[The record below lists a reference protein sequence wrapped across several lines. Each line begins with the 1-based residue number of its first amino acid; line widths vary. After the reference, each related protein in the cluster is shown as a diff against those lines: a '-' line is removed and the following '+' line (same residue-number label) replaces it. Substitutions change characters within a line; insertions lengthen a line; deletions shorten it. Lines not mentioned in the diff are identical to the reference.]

1 MRGTGSQTSDA
12 FPWSRLA
19 AGQQANGR
27 GAVRG
32 RWPGTSQPVRRASE
46 GHPKGIRRVSE
57 GYPEGLTGRYG
68 GSAGPGLGWRR
79 RGAGENG
86 GEWIGQVAPT
96 VHLLHDAEEDLQAG
110 HGIGAQP
117 SGCRS
122 VADEVGIGTRRR
134 HSLFPCLCS
143 LKAALLCCGPK
154 PASNGGSVKI
164 RPRGGERTIQACV
177 VRSAALQVIHLTCR
191 EQHVPA
197 GGRFVYTQTRK
208 ATL

>member
-1 MRGTGSQTSDA
+1 MLS
-12 FPWSRLA
+12 
-19 AGQQANGR
+19 R
-27 GAVRG
+27 GAGWQPDSRQMAEGQLEGDG
-32 RWPGTSQPVRRASE
+32 RAPVNQSA

-86 GEWIGQVAPT
+86 GEWIGQVAPI
-96 VHLLHDAEEDLQAG
+96 VDLLHDAAEIFDPG

-117 SGCRS
+117 SGCR
-122 VADEVGIGTRRR
+122 GTEIACGACEFRCPPR
-134 HSLFPCLCS
+134 FPRSCS
-143 LKAALLCCGPK
+143 LKAALLCRGPK

-164 RPRGGERTIQACV
+164 RSPGGERTIRACV
-177 VRSAALQVIHLTCR
+177 VRSAPLQVAHLTCR
-191 EQHVPA
+191 GQHVPV
-197 GGRFVYTQTRK
+197 GGRLVYIQIPK